1 MEMFYTSLKPIL
13 FQGNSRKYQISDF
26 ELSNS
31 VESIIDHFNGKDKAC
46 VVVYGEAG
54 SGRTTLLSK
63 VCDTLL
69 ERNLKQSEICGLR
82 VRAGCSVQSLWNFLS
97 GISKDRQDKDTA
109 SLLLQSSA
117 KLSKKYLAAQA
128 FISSNFKLV
137 CIDDVYSDGG
147 SVWSHLSQLL
157 PQIKA
162 HVIVVST
169 KKEAPL
175 IQSTVTEHT
184 VLSVELKG
192 IGMDSFK
199 QSLSN
204 KLSDWMLSDDEL
216 LRICTMLNGNPTSL
230 KILINAVS
238 EFKLPPESFDCG
250 LLSYSEPLNKEESSS
265 VLMVLQFV
273 FQHLTVWEKQVLG
286 QLCQLREP
294 LPLRTVSEEIGK
306 LVRLGLVDKEAIS
319 EVTRTNKGIYSISVP
334 CCIQLS
340 SLQLIDTSDNNGLMI
355 RPEAHLHFSVFD
367 LWYGLLSEKLHQLV
381 NDAQGNAWPFVPEK
395 W

>member
-13 FQGNSRKYQISDF
+13 FHGNNRKYQNSDF

-31 VESIIDHFNGKDKAC
+31 LEAIIDHLEGKDPTC
-46 VVVYGEAG
+46 VAVYGEPG

-82 VRAGCSVQSLWNFLS
+82 VRAGCSAQSLWNFLS

-109 SLLLQSSA
+109 SLLLQSST
-117 KLSKKYLAAQA
+117 KLSKKYKAAEA

-147 SVWSHLSQLL
+147 LVSSHLSQLL
-157 PQIKA
+157 PKIKA

-175 IQSTVTEHT
+175 IQSTLTEQT
-184 VLSVELKG
+184 LLSVELKG
-192 IGMDSFK
+192 IGVDSFK
-199 QSLSN
+199 QSLGN
-204 KLSDWMLSDDEL
+204 KLPGWKLSDDEL
-216 LRICTMLNGNPTSL
+216 LRICNMLNGNPTSL
-230 KILINAVS
+230 KILTNAVN
-238 EFKLPPESFDCG
+238 EFKLPRESFDCA
-250 LLSYSEPLNKEESSS
+250 LLSYSGPLNEEESSS
-265 VLMVLQFV
+265 VLIVLQFV

-319 EVTRTNKGIYSISVP
+319 KNTRTKKGIYSISVA

-340 SLQLIDTSDNNGLMI
+340 SLQLIDTSDNTGLS
-355 RPEAHLHFSVFD
+355 PEAQLHFSVFD
-367 LWYGLLSEKLHQLV
+367 LWYDLLSEKLHQLV

>member
-1 MEMFYTSLKPIL
+1 MEMFYASLKPIL
-13 FQGNSRKYQISDF
+13 FHSNNKKHQNSDF

-31 VESIIDHFNGKDKAC
+31 LESIIDRLEGNDPTC
-46 VVVYGEAG
+46 VVVYGEPG
-54 SGRTTLLSK
+54 SGRTTFLSK

-82 VRAGCSVQSLWNFLS
+82 VRAGCSAQSLWNFLS
-97 GISKDRQDKDTA
+97 GISKERQDKATA

-117 KLSKKYLAAQA
+117 KLSKKYEAAQA

-137 CIDDVYSDGG
+137 CIDDVFSDGG
-147 SVWSHLSQLL
+147 LVWSHLSQLL
-157 PQIKA
+157 PKIKA
-162 HVIVVST
+162 HVVVS
-169 KKEAPL
+169 KRKEAPL
-175 IQSTVTEHT
+175 IQSTLTEQT

-192 IGMDSFK
+192 IGMDSLK
-199 QSLSN
+199 QFLSN
-204 KLSDWMLSDDEL
+204 KLPHWKLSDDQL
-216 LRICTMLNGNPTSL
+216 LRICTMLNGNPASL
-230 KILINAVS
+230 QILTNAVN
-238 EFKLPPESFDCG
+238 EFKLPSESFDSAF
-250 LLSYSEPLNKEESSS
+250 LTNSEPLKEEKSSGF
-265 VLMVLQFV
+265 LRVLQFV

-294 LPLRTVSEEIGK
+294 LPLKTVSGEIGK
-306 LVRLGLVDKEAIS
+306 LVRLGLVDKEAIR
-319 EVTRTNKGIYSISVP
+319 EDTRTNKGIHSVSVP

-340 SLQLIDTSDNNGLMI
+340 SLQLIDSSEHNGLSH
-355 RPEAHLHFSVFD
+355 EAQLHFSVFD

>member
-1 MEMFYTSLKPIL
+1 M
-13 FQGNSRKYQISDF
+13 
-26 ELSNS
+26 
-31 VESIIDHFNGKDKAC
+31 
-46 VVVYGEAG
+46 
-54 SGRTTLLSK
+54 
-63 VCDTLL
+63 
-69 ERNLKQSEICGLR
+69 
-82 VRAGCSVQSLWNFLS
+82 
-97 GISKDRQDKDTA
+97 
-109 SLLLQSSA
+109 
-117 KLSKKYLAAQA
+117 
-128 FISSNFKLV
+128 
-137 CIDDVYSDGG
+137 
-147 SVWSHLSQLL
+147 
-157 PQIKA
+157 
-162 HVIVVST
+162 IVVST
-169 KKEAPL
+169 RKEAPL
-175 IQSTVTEHT
+175 IQSTVAEHT
-184 VLSVELKG
+184 VLSRSVELKG

-204 KLSDWMLSDDEL
+204 KLPDWTLSDDEL
-216 LRICTMLNGNPTSL
+216 LRVCTMLNGNPTSL
-230 KILINAVS
+230 KILTNAVN
-238 EFKLPPESFDCG
+238 EFKLPPESFDFA
-250 LLSYSEPLNKEESSS
+250 LLSEPLNEDESSS

-319 EVTRTNKGIYSISVP
+319 EDTRTNQGIYSMSVA

>member
-1 MEMFYTSLKPIL
+1 MEMFYASLKPIL
-13 FQGNSRKYQISDF
+13 FHGNNRMHQNSEF

-31 VESIIDHFNGKDKAC
+31 LESIIDHLERKDPTC
-46 VVVYGEAG
+46 VVVYGEPG
-54 SGRTTLLSK
+54 SGRTTFLSK

-82 VRAGCSVQSLWNFLS
+82 VRAGCSAQSLWNFLS
-97 GISKDRQDKDTA
+97 GISKDRLDKATA

-117 KLSKKYLAAQA
+117 KLSKKYKAAQA

-147 SVWSHLSQLL
+147 LVWSHLSQLL
-157 PQIKA
+157 PKIKA

-169 KKEAPL
+169 RKEAPL
-175 IQSTVTEHT
+175 IQSTLTEQT

-199 QSLSN
+199 QSLKN
-204 KLSDWMLSDDEL
+204 KLPDWKLSDDEL
-216 LRICTMLNGNPTSL
+216 LKICTMLNGNPTSL
-230 KILINAVS
+230 KILTNSVN
-238 EFKLPPESFDCG
+238 EFKLPPDSFDCG
-250 LLSYSEPLNKEESSS
+250 FLSHSEPLNEEESSRF
-265 VLMVLQFV
+265 LMVLQFV

-319 EVTRTNKGIYSISVP
+319 EDTRTNKGIHSVSVA

-340 SLQLIDTSDNNGLMI
+340 SLQLIDASDNSGFS
-355 RPEAHLHFSVFD
+355 PEAQLHFSVFD

>member
-1 MEMFYTSLKPIL
+1 MEMFYTSLQPIL
-13 FQGNSRKYQISDF
+13 FQGNSRKYQNSDF
-26 ELSNS
+26 EPSNS
-31 VESIIDHFNGKDKAC
+31 VESIIDLFDEKDRAC
-46 VVVYGEAG
+46 VVVYGEPG

-82 VRAGCSVQSLWNFLS
+82 VRVGCSAQSLWNFLS
-97 GISKDRQDKDTA
+97 GISKDKQDKDTA

-117 KLSKKYLAAQA
+117 KLSKKYKAAQA
-128 FISSNFKLV
+128 FISYNFKLV

-147 SVWSHLSQLL
+147 LVWSHLSQLL
-157 PQIKA
+157 PKTKA
-162 HVIVVST
+162 QCHVIVVST
-169 KKEAPL
+169 RKEAPL
-175 IQSTVTEHT
+175 IQSTVTEQT

-199 QSLSN
+199 QSLSS
-204 KLSDWMLSDDEL
+204 KLPDWMLSDGEL
-216 LRICTMLNGNPTSL
+216 FKICTMLNGNPTSL
-230 KILINAVS
+230 KILTNAVN
-238 EFKLPPESFDCG
+238 EFKLPPESFDCA
-250 LLSYSEPLNKEESSS
+250 LLSCTEPLNKEESSS

-273 FQHLTVWEKQVLG
+273 FQHLRVWDKQVLG

-319 EVTRTNKGIYSISVP
+319 EDTRTNKGIYSISVP

-340 SLQLIDTSDNNGLMI
+340 SLQLIDTSDNNGLS
-355 RPEAHLHFSVFD
+355 PEAQLPFSVFD
-367 LWYGLLSEKLHQLV
+367 LWYGLLSEKLQQLV

>member
-1 MEMFYTSLKPIL
+1 MEMFYTALKPIL
-13 FQGNSRKYQISDF
+13 FQGNSRKYQNSDF

-31 VESIIDHFNGKDKAC
+31 LESIIDRLDGKDPAC
-46 VVVYGEAG
+46 FVVYGEPG

-69 ERNLKQSEICGLR
+69 ERNLIRQSDICGLR

-117 KLSKKYLAAQA
+117 KLSKKHKAAQD

-137 CIDDVYSDGG
+137 CVDDVYSDGG
-147 SVWSHLSQLL
+147 LVWSHLSQLL
-157 PQIKA
+157 PKIKA
-162 HVIVVST
+162 HVIVVSAR
-169 KKEAPL
+169 KEAPL
-175 IQSTVTEHT
+175 IQSTVTEQA

-199 QSLSN
+199 LSLSN
-204 KLSDWMLSDDEL
+204 KLSDWILSDNEL
-216 LRICTMLNGNPTSL
+216 WRICTMLNGNPTSL
-230 KILINAVS
+230 KILTNAVN
-238 EFKLPPESFDCG
+238 EFKLPPESFDCA
-250 LLSYSEPLNKEESSS
+250 LLSYSEPLCEEEASS

-306 LVRLGLVDKEAIS
+306 LARLGLVDKETIS
-319 EVTRTNKGIYSISVP
+319 DDTKTIKGSYSVSVA

-340 SLQLIDTSDNNGLMI
+340 SLQLINTSDNDSLS
-355 RPEAHLHFSVFD
+355 PEAQLHFSVFD
-367 LWYGLLSEKLHQLV
+367 LWYGLLSEKLHQLIK
-381 NDAQGNAWPFVPEK
+381 DAQGNAWPFVPEK

>member
-1 MEMFYTSLKPIL
+1 M
-13 FQGNSRKYQISDF
+13 
-26 ELSNS
+26 
-31 VESIIDHFNGKDKAC
+31 
-46 VVVYGEAG
+46 
-54 SGRTTLLSK
+54 
-63 VCDTLL
+63 
-69 ERNLKQSEICGLR
+69 
-82 VRAGCSVQSLWNFLS
+82 RAGCSAQSLWNFLS

-117 KLSKKYLAAQA
+117 KLSRKYKAAQA

-157 PQIKA
+157 PQIKV

-175 IQSTVTEHT
+175 IQSTVTEQT

-230 KILINAVS
+230 KILTNAVY

-250 LLSYSEPLNKEESSS
+250 LLSYSEPLNTEESSS

-319 EVTRTNKGIYSISVP
+319 EDTRTNKGIYSISVP

-340 SLQLIDTSDNNGLMI
+340 LLQLIDTSDNSGLS
-355 RPEAHLHFSVFD
+355 PEAQLDFSVFD